1 MTTTLTRRVTLRV
14 LLARRTW
21 LRRAIPAVILTML
34 LVATLVFTS
43 GLTRTYASNV
53 FGSLRAPGQPAF
65 VAGHRGD
72 RASAPENTLPALENA
87 IASDMEF
94 VETDVQLTK
103 DGVPVLMHD
112 DTIDR
117 TTNGRGAV
125 ADITWKSLK
134 KLDAGSWYS
143 KKYKKTRVPSLNQ
156 FFEVLAPS
164 DKKLLLELKGF
175 WEDEEVTLVVD
186 LIREHGLEKRVT
198 LASFDFTTIMNIEKV
213 GPSFPRVIIMR
224 MMPADPV
231 RLANHFGAI
240 AILTSPASLEADPR
254 AVDNMHDAGLG
265 VLVYTLNSEERWSEA
280 IGLGVDGIITDKPSL
295 LDEWLARTA
304 PGT

>member
-1 MTTTLTRRVTLRV
+1 MTTTLNRRAPLRE

-21 LRRAIPAVILTML
+21 LRRAIPAVILTVL
-34 LVATLVFTS
+34 LVATLVFSS

-72 RASAPENTLPALENA
+72 RASAPENTLPALKNA

-112 DTIDR
+112 DTVDR
-117 TTNGRGAV
+117 TTNGRGTV
-125 ADITWKSLK
+125 ASHSWKSIK

-143 KKYKKTRVPSLNQ
+143 KKYKKTRVPSLDQ
-156 FFEVLAPS
+156 FFGILAPS

-175 WEDEEVTLVVD
+175 WDEREVQVVVD
-186 LIREHGLEKRVT
+186 LIREHRLEGRVT
-198 LASFDFTTIMNIEKV
+198 LASFDFTTIMNVEKI

-231 RLANHFGAI
+231 RLANHFGVI
-240 AILTSPASLEADPR
+240 AILTSPASLEADPE
-254 AVDNMHDAGLG
+254 AVGRMHDAGLG
-265 VLVYTLNSEERWSEA
+265 LLVYTLNSEERWSEA
-280 IGLGVDGIITDKPSL
+280 IALGVDGIITDKPSL

>member
-1 MTTTLTRRVTLRV
+1 MTTTLSRRATLRE
-14 LLARRTW
+14 LFARRTW
-21 LRRAIPAVILTML
+21 LRRAIPAAVMTML
-34 LVATLVFTS
+34 LVATLVFAS

-72 RASAPENTLPALENA
+72 RASAPENTIAALENA

-117 TTNGRGAV
+117 TTNGAGPVSALS
-125 ADITWKSLK
+125 WKSLK

-143 KKYKKTRVPSLNQ
+143 KKYKNTRVPSLNQ
-156 FFEVLAPS
+156 YLEVLAPS

-175 WEDEEVTLVVD
+175 WDDDEVQVVVD
-186 LIREHGLEKRVT
+186 LIRDHGLENRVT

-231 RLANHFGAI
+231 GLANHFGAI
-240 AILTSPASLEADPR
+240 AILTSPDSLAADPS
-254 AVDNMHDAGLG
+254 AVERMHDAGLG
-265 VLVYTLNSEERWSEA
+265 VLLYTLNSEERWSEA
-280 IGLGVDGIITDKPSL
+280 IALGVDGIITDKPSL

>member
-1 MTTTLTRRVTLRV
+1 
-14 LLARRTW
+14 
-21 LRRAIPAVILTML
+21 
-34 LVATLVFTS
+34 
-43 GLTRTYASNV
+43 
-53 FGSLRAPGQPAF
+53 
-65 VAGHRGD
+65 
-72 RASAPENTLPALENA
+72 
-87 IASDMEF
+87 
-94 VETDVQLTK
+94 VQLTK

>member
-1 MTTTLTRRVTLRV
+1 MTTTLTRSATQRA
-14 LLARRTW
+14 LANRPMW
-21 LRRAIPAVILTML
+21 LRRAIPVVILTML

-125 ADITWKSLK
+125 ADISWKSLK

-143 KKYKKTRVPSLNQ
+143 KKYKKTRVPSLDQ

-175 WEDEEVTLVVD
+175 WEDEEVQLVVD
-186 LIREHGLEKRVT
+186 LIREHRLQDRVT
-198 LASFDFTTIMNIEKV
+198 LASFDFTTIMNMEKV

-224 MMPADPV
+224 VMPADPV

-240 AILTSPASLEADPR
+240 AILTSPASLEDNPR

-280 IGLGVDGIITDKPSL
+280 IALGVDGIITDKPSL
-295 LDEWLARTA
+295 LDEWLANTA

>member
-14 LLARRTW
+14 LFARRTW

-143 KKYKKTRVPSLNQ
+143 KKYKKTRVPTLNQ
-156 FFEVLAPS
+156 FFGVLAPS

-224 MMPADPV
+224 IMPADPV

>member
-1 MTTTLTRRVTLRV
+1 MTTTLTRSVTLRM

>member
-1 MTTTLTRRVTLRV
+1 MTTTLTRGATLRE

-21 LRRAIPAVILTML
+21 LRRALPAVILTML

-125 ADITWKSLK
+125 ADISWKSLK
-134 KLDAGSWYS
+134 KLDAGSWFS
-143 KKYKKTRVPSLNQ
+143 KKFAKTRVPTLNQ
-156 FFEVLAPS
+156 FFDVLAPS

-175 WEDEEVTLVVD
+175 WEDEEVQLVVD
-186 LIREHGLEKRVT
+186 LIREHDLDKRVT

-240 AILTSPASLEADPR
+240 AILTSPASLEANPR

-265 VLVYTLNSEERWSEA
+265 VLVYTLNSEERWSEEIA
-280 IGLGVDGIITDKPSL
+280 LGVDGIITDKPSL